1 MLNASW
7 VGAIALSQS
16 SRLNNF
22 RKKSQ
27 IVDHF
32 LTCLVALSLSC
43 VPAVAVAQVSVSTGM
58 DFSSGKYGEPDKTDT
73 LTIPVIL
80 KYETGPWTAKLNL
93 PWIRVKG
100 TVNRETGESFGGAT
114 RTAQTQS
121 GVGDLTASA
130 FYTVLDPSKSA
141 AGLDLGGKVKFATA
155 SKNKCLLTTGETDY
169 SLQADL
175 YSMIGNFT
183 PFLTLGWTRKGDPV
197 RRDVDCASLD
207 EKVDFKNPWYAGI
220 GFSYKFS
227 GQTSAG
233 VSYDF
238 RGKLTPSGDPISEA
252 TVFLSQRLSQNIK
265 MQVYGV
271 AGFSDNSPDWGL
283 GATVSYTF

>member
-1 MLNASW
+1 MTHSLTRLL
-7 VGAIALSQS
+7 ALG
-16 SRLNNF
+16 
-22 RKKSQ
+22 
-27 IVDHF
+27 
-32 LTCLVALSLSC
+32 LSC
-43 VPAVAVAQVSVSTGM
+43 APAVAIAQVTISTGM
-58 DFSSGKYGEPDKTDT
+58 DFSSGNYGEPEKTDT
-73 LTIPVIL
+73 LVVPVIL
-80 KYETGPWTAKLNL
+80 RYETGPWTARLNL

-114 RTAQTQS
+114 GAVRTQS
-121 GVGDLTASA
+121 GIGDLTAAA

-141 AGLDLGGKVKFATA
+141 VGLDLGGKIKFATA
-155 SKNKCLLTTGETDY
+155 NKNKCLLTTGETDY

-175 YSMIGNFT
+175 YGMVGSFT

-197 RRDVDCASLD
+197 RRDADCASLG

-220 GFSYKFS
+220 GASYRFTGS
-227 GQTSAG
+227 TSAG

-238 RGKLTPSGDPISEA
+238 RDKLTSSGDPISEA
-252 TVFLSQRLSQNIK
+252 TVFLSQRLSPDIK

-283 GATVSYTF
+283 GATVSYSF